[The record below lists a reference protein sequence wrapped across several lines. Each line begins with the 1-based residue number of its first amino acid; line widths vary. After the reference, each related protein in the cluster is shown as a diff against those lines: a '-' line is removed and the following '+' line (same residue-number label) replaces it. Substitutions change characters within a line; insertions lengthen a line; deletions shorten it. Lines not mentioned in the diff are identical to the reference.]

1 MKRTLSIVV
10 TNQLG
15 VLNRVTSL
23 FLKKGFNIDSLSVAP
38 IDDQETSLMTIVVN
52 VKEEKVVQQIKK
64 QLDKQIDVLN
74 ITDISEQFSKLTAQQ
89 H

>member
-1 MKRTLSIVV
+1 MKRTLSVVV

-38 IDDQETSLMTIVVN
+38 IDDQQTSLMTIVVN
-52 VKEEKVVQQIKK
+52 VQEEKVVQQIKK
-64 QLDKQIDVLN
+64 QLDKQIDVIN
-74 ITDISEQFSKLTAQQ
+74 ITDVSEQLSELTMQQ
-89 H
+89 G